1 MIIKANF
8 QSWVEIKYY
17 FLMRAINNMFIF
29 GFVIQTPASEDD
41 RLHNVAIT
49 LKTKSLMLKKYFI
62 GYNIE
67 LE

>member
-1 MIIKANF
+1 
-8 QSWVEIKYY
+8 
-17 FLMRAINNMFIF
+17 MFIF